1 MAGKKKR
8 FKLLAGISRLLLAV
22 AAVIE
27 AIAHLIDSLNQ

>member
-1 MAGKKKR
+1 MAKKNKR
-8 FKLLAGISRLLLAV
+8 FKLLTLISRLLLTL